1 MNYKHLTH
9 MLRARE
15 KGPYLSVNV
24 FSTKKLIE
32 NTIFL
37 QATRPPFYMVRRA
50 TRRSSCLQGKG
61 STFISQLFYDP
72 KYWSDSGNRTRDQS
86 SALPTEQVL
95 PRSIGK
101 ETARLPRIQYS
112 SNHRRHFACLWVFLL
127 C

>member
-1 MNYKHLTH
+1 
-9 MLRARE
+9 MLRARD

-37 QATRPPFYMVRRA
+37 QATRPPFYMVIRA
-50 TRRSSCLQGKG
+50 TRRSGRLLGKG

-72 KYWSDSGNRTRDQS
+72 KYWFGNRTRDQS
-86 SALPTEQVL
+86 SALPTEQFL

-101 ETARLPRIQYS
+101 EKNITARLPRIQYS
-112 SNHRRHFACLWVFLL
+112 SNHRRHFACLWVLLL